1 MWIPDPLDRNAP
13 EKEPRCGKE
22 VEVMDPEKFTQ
33 PDLKVLLV
41 EDDPE
46 FANILKIRLSK
57 EKSPRLDILCLPTL
71 QQALTALDEK
81 SWDLI
86 LLDLML
92 PDSSGIQT
100 FNMVRS
106 RASHT
111 PIVIM
116 SGLDNDLL
124 AIDAVRKGAED
135 YLVKGEINSRFL
147 LRILHHS
154 IDRHRIKEKL
164 ASVTGRL
171 RETNLRLEKMALLDP
186 LTGLYNR
193 RGLQQALKREVQI
206 LSREGGPLMILL
218 LDIDDFKKINDSLGH
233 PVGDILLKE
242 TAKKIQDSVRASDHV
257 ARIGG
262 DEFLLLLPKTA
273 LREALRL
280 AERLRCAVSNTTIT
294 VSEKETMRIT
304 ASFGLTPVP
313 NHVTSVDDLLAIS
326 DPFLRQSKN
335 EGKNRISYEPAEGA
349 ENHAEMSEP
358 EHMTELMRRGN
369 DFFALKQ
376 PIINLADQSLVGY
389 EFLSRLKNSG
399 IHMPDE
405 FFRIAMESNMLT
417 LVDHHC
423 FRSCISAAAAL
434 PPKIHRHINLF
445 PATIIDLAVE
455 ELVEKLA
462 VNCPAKSYC
471 LEISEQQLLGEPSH
485 LIGPVEE
492 LKRYGISIAVDDVG
506 FGNTC
511 LESLILLEPDV
522 IKLDK
527 KYIRGIAQDIHVER
541 SLRRTLKVAEDLNA
555 EVIAEGIENQEDLEK
570 LKELGVKYGQG
581 FYLGRP
587 A

>member
-1 MWIPDPLDRNAP
+1 
-13 EKEPRCGKE
+13 
-22 VEVMDPEKFTQ
+22 MDPEKFTQ
-33 PDLKVLLV
+33 PGLKILLV
-41 EDDPE
+41 EDDQE
-46 FANILKIRLSK
+46 FADILRIRLSK
-57 EKSPRLDILCLPTL
+57 EMSPLLEITCLPTL
-71 QQALTALDEK
+71 QQALNALAEK
-81 SWDLI
+81 TWDLV

-100 FNMVRS
+100 FTALRS
-106 RASHT
+106 QARHT

-116 SGLDNDLL
+116 SGLDNDAL

-147 LRILHHS
+147 LRIMHHA

-171 RETNLRLEKMALLDP
+171 RESNLRLEKMALLDP
-186 LTGLYNR
+186 LTELYNR
-193 RGLQQALKREVQI
+193 RGLQQALTRETQI
-206 LSREGGPLMILL
+206 LSREGGKLL
-218 LDIDDFKKINDSLGH
+218 VLIFDIDDFKKINDSLGH

-257 ARIGG
+257 ARVGG
-262 DEFLLLLPKTA
+262 DEFILLLPKT
-273 LREALRL
+273 LLKEGLRL
-280 AERLRCAVSNTTIT
+280 AERLRFAVSSTTIT
-294 VSEKETMRIT
+294 VSEKETLRIT
-304 ASFGLTPVP
+304 ASFGLAAVP
-313 NHVTSVDDLLAIS
+313 EHVTSVDDLLAIS

-335 EGKNRISYEPAEGA
+335 EGKNRVSYQLPEGA
-349 ENHAEMSEP
+349 ESRMEMSDS
-358 EHMTELMRRGN
+358 EHMMELLRRGS

-376 PIINLADQSLVGY
+376 PIMRLADQSIVGY

-399 IHMPDE
+399 VHMPEE
-405 FFRIAMESNMLT
+405 FFRVALENNMLT

-423 FRSCISAAAAL
+423 LRSCVSASAAL
-434 PPKIHRHINLF
+434 PPKMRRHINLF

-462 VNCPAKSYC
+462 LNCPAESYC
-471 LEISEQQLLGEPSH
+471 LEISEQQILGEPSH

-492 LKRYGISIAVDDVG
+492 LKRFGVSIAVDDVG

-511 LESLILLEPDV
+511 LESLILLEPNV

-527 KYIRGIAQDIHVER
+527 KYIRGIAQDLHIER

-555 EVIAEGIENQEDLEK
+555 EVIAEGIETQEDLDK
-570 LKELGVKYGQG
+570 LNELGVTYGQG
-581 FYLGRP
+581 YFLGMP

>member
-1 MWIPDPLDRNAP
+1 
-13 EKEPRCGKE
+13 
-22 VEVMDPEKFTQ
+22 MDQEKFSQ
-33 PDLKVLLV
+33 PGLKILLV
-41 EDDPE
+41 EDDQE
-46 FANILKIRLSK
+46 FADILRIRLSK
-57 EKSPRLDILCLPTL
+57 ETNPPLEITCAPTL
-71 QQALTALDEK
+71 QQALEALNETT
-81 SWDLI
+81 WDLV

-100 FNMVRS
+100 FTTFHAQAR
-106 RASHT
+106 HT

-116 SGLDNDLL
+116 SGLDSDSL

-135 YLVKGEINSRFL
+135 YLVKGELNSRLL
-147 LRILHHS
+147 LRILHHA

-171 RETNLRLEKMALLDP
+171 RDTNLKLEKMALLDP
-186 LTGLYNR
+186 LTSLYNR
-193 RGLQQALKREVQI
+193 RGLQQAFRRETQI
-206 LSREGGPLMILL
+206 LAREGGNLMVLI

-257 ARIGG
+257 ARVGG
-262 DEFLLLLPKTA
+262 DEFILLLPRTQLA
-273 LREALRL
+273 EGLRL
-280 AERLRCAVSNTTIT
+280 AERLRFAVSSTTIT
-294 VSEKETMRIT
+294 VSEKETLRIT
-304 ASFGLTPVP
+304 ASFGLAPVP
-313 NHVTSVDDLLAIS
+313 SHVTSVDDLLSIS

-335 EGKNRISYEPAEGA
+335 EGKNRISFPQAEGQGH
-349 ENHAEMSEP
+349 EIEMSDSQ
-358 EHMTELMRRGN
+358 HMTELMRGGN

-376 PIINLADQSLVGY
+376 PILRLADQSVVGY

-399 IHMPDE
+399 IHTPDE
-405 FFRIAMESNMLT
+405 FFRVALENNMLT

-423 FRSCISAAAAL
+423 FRSCISASAAL
-434 PPKIHRHINLF
+434 PPKMHRHINLF

-462 VNCPAKSYC
+462 LNCPAQSYC
-471 LEISEQQLLGEPSH
+471 LEISEQQILGEPSH
-485 LIGPVEE
+485 LIGPIEE

-522 IKLDK
+522 IKIDK
-527 KYIRGIAQDIHVER
+527 KYVIGIAQDPHMER

-555 EVIAEGIENQEDLEK
+555 EVIAEGIETQEDLDK
-570 LKELGVKYGQG
+570 LKELGVRYGQG
-581 FYLGRP
+581 FYLGMP

>member
-1 MWIPDPLDRNAP
+1 
-13 EKEPRCGKE
+13 
-22 VEVMDPEKFTQ
+22 MDPEKFTR

-46 FANILKIRLSK
+46 FADILRIRLSK
-57 EKSPRLDILCLPTL
+57 EKSPRFEITRFPTL
-71 QQALTALDEK
+71 KEALAALFEK

-100 FNMVRS
+100 FNAIRS
-106 RASHT
+106 QASHT

-116 SGLDNDLL
+116 SGLDNDVL

-135 YLVKGEINSRFL
+135 YLVKGEIDSRFL
-147 LRILHHS
+147 LRILHHA

-186 LTGLYNR
+186 LTELYNR
-193 RGLQQALKREVQI
+193 RGLQQALKREAQI
-206 LSREGGPLMILL
+206 LSREGGPLMVLL
-218 LDIDDFKKINDSLGH
+218 FDIDDFKKINDSLGH

-242 TAKKIQDSVRASDHV
+242 IAKKVQDSVRASDHV

-262 DEFLLLLPKTA
+262 DEFILLLPKTS
-273 LREALRL
+273 LKEGLRL
-280 AERLRCAVSNTTIT
+280 AERLRFAISNTTIT
-294 VSEKETMRIT
+294 LSERKMVRIT
-304 ASFGLTPVP
+304 ASFGLTFVP
-313 NHVTSVDDLLAIS
+313 NHVISVDDLLTIS

-335 EGKNRISYEPAEGA
+335 DGKNRISYPSPKGA
-349 ENHAEMSEP
+349 GNHVEMSEP
-358 EHMTELMRRGN
+358 EHMMELMRGGN

-376 PIINLADQSLVGY
+376 PIMRLADQSLIGY

-405 FFRIAMESNMLT
+405 FFRVAMENNMLT

-423 FRSCISAAAAL
+423 FRSCVSAAAAL
-434 PPKIHRHINLF
+434 PSKIHRHINLF

-462 VNCPAKSYC
+462 INCPAESYC
-471 LEISEQQLLGEPSH
+471 LEISEQQILGEPSH

-527 KYIRGIAQDIHVER
+527 KYIRGIAQDSHVER
-541 SLRRTLKVAEDLNA
+541 SLCRTLKVAEDLNA
-555 EVIAEGIENQEDLEK
+555 EVIAEGIETQEDLDK
-570 LKELGVKYGQG
+570 LEELGVKYGQG

-587 A
+587 S